1 MDLQLKGKTA
11 FISGSSQGIGFAIAE
26 QLLKEGA
33 AVIINGRDKGKLEKA
48 VAQLQQIAAAN
59 GITAAGIVGDIA
71 DVINEIPPVDILVNN
86 VGIFGLKSFFE
97 LTDEEWLHYFNVN
110 VMSSVRLSRA
120 LMPAMLEKKWGRI
133 IFISSESGVNIPANM
148 IHYGMT
154 KTAMLSISRGLAQL
168 TKGTAVTV
176 NTILGGPT
184 YSDGVKN
191 AVEEIAHAQ
200 NVPAAILKENIF
212 TATNPG
218 SLLQRF
224 LQPDEIAQLATYL
237 ASPLSIA
244 TNGAA
249 LRADGGVLNTIL

>member
-1 MDLQLKGKTA
+1 MDLQLQGKTA
-11 FISGSSQGIGFAIAE
+11 FISGSSQGIGFAIAK

-33 AVIINGRDKGKLEKA
+33 TVIINGRNKEKLNDA
-48 VAQLQQIAAAN
+48 IAQLQPLGNVSGIA
-59 GITAAGIVGDIA
+59 GDIA
-71 DVINEIPPVDILVNN
+71 AIVHEVPPVDILVNN
-86 VGIFGLKSFFE
+86 VGIFELRSFFD
-97 LTDEEWLHYFNVN
+97 LTDEDWLHYFNVN

-120 LMPAMLEKKWGRI
+120 LMPAMLEKKQGRI
-133 IFISSESGVNIPANM
+133 IFISSEAGVNIPANM

-191 AVEEIAHAQ
+191 AVEHIASQQQVDADQ
-200 NVPAAILKENIF
+200 LKTNIF
-212 TATNPG
+212 TSTNPG

-224 LQPDEIAQLATYL
+224 IDPQEIAQLATYL
-237 ASPLSIA
+237 ASPVSIA

>member
-11 FISGSSQGIGFAIAE
+11 FISGSSQGIGFAIAA

-33 AVIINGRDKGKLEKA
+33 AVIINGRNKEKLDRA
-48 VAQLQQIAAAN
+48 VAQLQPLGEVSGIA
-59 GITAAGIVGDIA
+59 GDIA
-71 DVINEIPPVDILVNN
+71 DVVHEVPAVDILVNN
-86 VGIFGLKSFFE
+86 VGIFELKPFFE
-97 LTDEEWLHYFNVN
+97 LTDADWLHFFNVN

-168 TKGTAVTV
+168 TKGTAITV

-191 AVEEIAHAQ
+191 AVEQIASQQHMEAS
-200 NVPAAILKENIF
+200 VLKQHIF
-212 TATNPG
+212 ETTNPG

-224 LQPDEIAQLATYL
+224 IEPEEIAQLATYL

>member
-26 QLLKEGA
+26 QLLREGA
-33 AVIINGRDKGKLEKA
+33 SVFINGRNEEKLQQA
-48 VAQLQQIAAAN
+48 VAQLQPLGPVKGIA
-59 GITAAGIVGDIA
+59 GDIA
-71 DVINEIPPVDILVNN
+71 VIADQIPPVDILVNN
-86 VGIFGLKSFFE
+86 VGIFDLKSFFD
-97 LTDEEWLHYFNVN
+97 LTDEEWLHFFNVN

-120 LMPAMLEKKWGRI
+120 LMPAMLENNWGRI

-184 YSDGVKN
+184 YSDGVKMTIE
-191 AVEEIAHAQ
+191 AIAAAQ
-200 NVPAAILKENIF
+200 DLSAEVLKENIF
-212 TATNPG
+212 AATNPG

-224 LQPDEIAQLATYL
+224 LQPSEIAQLATYL

>member
-1 MDLQLKGKTA
+1 MDLQIKGKTA
-11 FISGSSQGIGFAIAE
+11 FISGSSQGIGFAIAA

-33 AVIINGRDKGKLEKA
+33 AVIINGRNKEKLDRA
-48 VAQLQQIAAAN
+48 VAQLQPLGEVSGIA
-59 GITAAGIVGDIA
+59 GDMA
-71 DVINEIPPVDILVNN
+71 DVVHEVPAVDILVNN
-86 VGIFGLKSFFE
+86 VGIFELKPFFE
-97 LTDEEWLHYFNVN
+97 LTDADWLHFFNVN

-168 TKGTAVTV
+168 TKGTAITV

-191 AVEEIAHAQ
+191 AVEQIASQQHMEAS
-200 NVPAAILKENIF
+200 VLKQHIF
-212 TATNPG
+212 ETTNPG

-224 LQPDEIAQLATYL
+224 IEPEEIAQLASYL

>member
-1 MDLQLKGKTA
+1 MDLQLRGKTA

-33 AVIINGRDKGKLEKA
+33 SVIINGRNKEKLEQA
-48 VAQLQQIAAAN
+48 ISQLQPLGKVSGIA
-59 GITAAGIVGDIA
+59 GDIA
-71 DVINEIPPVDILVNN
+71 TIDAPPVDILVNN

-97 LTDEEWLHYFNVN
+97 LTDEDWLHYFNVN

-120 LMPAMLEKKWGRI
+120 LMPSMLEKKWGRI

-168 TKGTAVTV
+168 TKGTEVTV

-184 YSDGVKN
+184 YSDGVKTAIESIS
-191 AVEEIAHAQ
+191 AVQ
-200 NVPAAILKENIF
+200 NVPVALLKDNIF
-212 TATNPG
+212 ATTNPG
-218 SLLQRF
+218 SLLGRF
-224 LQPDEIAQLATYL
+224 LHAAEIAQLAAYL

>member
-33 AVIINGRDKGKLEKA
+33 TVIINGRNKEKLDHA
-48 VAQLQQIAAAN
+48 VERLQPLGTVSGIA
-59 GITAAGIVGDIA
+59 GDIA
-71 DVINEIPPVDILVNN
+71 AIADQVPAVDILVNN
-86 VGIFGLKSFFE
+86 AGIFELKSFFD
-97 LTDEEWLHYFNVN
+97 LTDDEWLHFFNVN

-120 LMPAMLEKKWGRI
+120 LMPAMLAKNWGRI

-184 YSDGVKN
+184 YSDGVRMTI
-191 AVEEIAHAQ
+191 ESIAAAQ
-200 NVPAAILKENIF
+200 NLPAAVLKENIF
-212 TATNPG
+212 AATNPG
-218 SLLQRF
+218 SLIQRF